1 MKVNNL
7 KKQINGK
14 KVLDDISFSLN
25 PGDKIGLVGAN
36 GVGKSTLLKV
46 LSNSIEKDSGKISLN
61 DETIGYL
68 KQEIPSEYGNN
79 TIAEYIKKDTGVY
92 DLEKKLHSLESNL
105 NENNMEEY
113 GNVLNV
119 FLNMDGYSFDDN
131 LNTILS
137 GLKLNKDINQ
147 TISNLSGGEKIKV
160 LLADLLMQNTNILLL
175 DEPTNNLDLEAIE
188 WLENTLK
195 NSKKEMIIVSH
206 DEVFLNNIV
215 NKIFELENGKIK
227 EYNMTYNN
235 YLIEKKHEYE
245 VLKLEYE
252 KNQEEKLKLKKEIQK
267 AKEWVN
273 KGENKKAHNDN
284 DKIANNFA
292 KERTKSSNVSKLT
305 DKLKKMND
313 TKFIEKEPI
322 DVFFSIDED
331 NGNKDI
337 ILENLICGY
346 DNFQTPI
353 INLTIPFGTKLNI
366 VGGNGSGK
374 TTLIKTI
381 LKRLEPKQG
390 SVLIGSSAKIG
401 YISQNTLE
409 NNSDETVIE
418 YLTKNINNVDSSFVY
433 TLLSKFNISYD
444 ERNRMYKTLSPGE
457 RTRVNLVKLA
467 LNKTNILILDEVT
480 NHLDKDALDLIYELA
495 HTYRG
500 TIISI
505 SHNRKYNEILNP
517 NLILDIKT
525 GKVKY
530 SDKLNSHTK
539 TLK

>member
-14 KVLDDISFSLN
+14 AILDDISFSLN
-25 PGDKIGLVGAN
+25 SGDKIGLVGAN

-68 KQEIPSEYGNN
+68 KQEIPNEYGNN
-79 TIAEYIKKDTGVY
+79 TIAEYIKKDTGIY

-195 NSKKEMIIVSH
+195 NSKKAMIIVSH

-252 KNQEEKLKLKKEIQK
+252 KNQEEKVKLKKEIQK

-418 YLTKNINNVDSSFVY
+418 YLTKNINNVDSSFAY

-480 NHLDKDALDLIYELA
+480 NHLDKDALDLIYELVG
-495 HTYRG
+495 TYRG